1 MPKSLTSTQEDA
13 INPSLLAFK
22 PRQVLLA
29 NRDMKHIKPS
39 SSADGVQT
47 LSPDQKGQLVRA
59 VAWFLESNGFSRT
72 LKKFLSEAGI
82 EKSELK
88 DSHLDLGEMHCKYS
102 EMCSGGTNVHNED
115 KVFKDTFHLLVK
127 ADKLSQEAK
136 KKSKIASGSL
146 ADAAEEHQ
154 SEQFPGAT
162 GKKIKDAVP
171 LKENGVGDSEVEK
184 KPKDKKKKKTK
195 SSTDSVSA
203 GVEQHGLEGKN
214 DANEICKSI
223 ADDNPMDEKSVKSKS
238 KKKKKDGLVSESL
251 GGENGKALSIG
262 DMNGTGSGKDDFK
275 ISEADATDKENKCS
289 KKRKRLVS
297 EGNDAQPT
305 DNKEDEESNRRMV
318 EGSKASKGSE
328 QPVNNDASQGKAENF
343 GELEKRAEKSSK
355 KKSKKQ
361 LNGSAE
367 PKAVNAFQRVK
378 ADEVEFVDEKLR
390 DNSYWA
396 KDGAEIGYGA
406 KAQEILGQVR
416 GRDFRHEKT
425 KKKRGSYRGGQIDQQ
440 SHSVKFNYSDE
451 D

>member
-1 MPKSLTSTQEDA
+1 MPKSLTSTQEEA

-29 NRDMKHIKPS
+29 NRDMKHSKPS
-39 SSADGVQT
+39 SSADGAQT
-47 LSPDQKGQLVRA
+47 PRPDQKGQLLRA

-82 EKSELK
+82 EKSEVK
-88 DSHLDLGEMHCKYS
+88 DSLLDFGEMYCKYS
-102 EMCSGGTNVHNED
+102 EMCSRGTNVHNED

-136 KKSKIASGSL
+136 KSKIASGSL
-146 ADAAEEHQ
+146 ADAAAEHQ

-195 SSTDSVSA
+195 SSMDSVSA

-262 DMNGTGSGKDDFK
+262 DMNGTSSGKDDFK

-297 EGNDAQPT
+297 EGNDSQPT
-305 DNKEDEESNRRMV
+305 DNKEDEESNCRMV

-328 QPVNNDASQGKAENF
+328 QPENNDASQGKAENF

-367 PKAVNAFQRVK
+367 PKTVNAFQRVK

-440 SHSVKFNYSDE
+440 SHSVKFNYSEE

>member
-1 MPKSLTSTQEDA
+1 MY
-13 INPSLLAFK
+13 
-22 PRQVLLA
+22 
-29 NRDMKHIKPS
+29 
-39 SSADGVQT
+39 
-47 LSPDQKGQLVRA
+47 
-59 VAWFLESNGFSRT
+59 
-72 LKKFLSEAGI
+72 
-82 EKSELK
+82 
-88 DSHLDLGEMHCKYS
+88 CKYS

-115 KVFKDTFHLLVK
+115 KVFKDTFHLQVK
-127 ADKLSQEAK
+127 ADKLSQEA

-162 GKKIKDAVP
+162 GKKKKKKIKDAVP
-171 LKENGVGDSEVEK
+171 LKGNDVGDSEAEK
-184 KPKDKKKKKTK
+184 KPKDRKKKKTK

-223 ADDNPMDEKSVKSKS
+223 ADDNPMDQKSVKSKS

-262 DMNGTGSGKDDFK
+262 DMDGTSSGKDDFK

-289 KKRKRLVS
+289 EKRKRLVS
-297 EGNDAQPT
+297 EGNDTQPT
-305 DNKEDEESNRRMV
+305 DNKEDEESKRRMV

-328 QPVNNDASQGKAENF
+328 QLVNNDASQGKAENF
-343 GELEKRAEKSSK
+343 GEIEKRAEKSSK

-367 PKAVNAFQRVK
+367 PKTVNAFHRVK
-378 ADEVEFVDEKLR
+378 ADEVEFVDEKLQ

-425 KKKRGSYRGGQIDQQ
+425 KKKQGSYRGGQIDQQ

>member
-22 PRQVLLA
+22 PRQVLLL
-29 NRDMKHIKPS
+29 NRDMKHSKPG
-39 SSADGVQT
+39 SSADGAQT
-47 LSPDQKGQLVRA
+47 LSPDQKGQLLRA

-82 EKSELK
+82 EKSEVK
-88 DSHLDLGEMHCKYS
+88 DSLFDFGEMYCKYS
-102 EMCSGGTNVHNED
+102 EMCRGTNVHSED

-136 KKSKIASGSL
+136 KSKITSGSL
-146 ADAAEEHQ
+146 ADAAAEHQ

-195 SSTDSVSA
+195 SSMDSVSA

-223 ADDNPMDEKSVKSKS
+223 ADDNPMYEKSVKSKS

-251 GGENGKALSIG
+251 GGENGKALSVG
-262 DMNGTGSGKDDFK
+262 DMNGTSSRKDDFK

-297 EGNDAQPT
+297 EGNDSQPT
-305 DNKEDEESNRRMV
+305 DNKEDEESKRRMV
-318 EGSKASKGSE
+318 EGSKASKVSE
-328 QPVNNDASQGKAENF
+328 QPENNDASQGKAENF

-355 KKSKKQ
+355 KKSNKQ

-367 PKAVNAFQRVK
+367 PKTVNAFQRVK

-440 SHSVKFNYSDE
+440 SHSVKFNYSEE

>member
-22 PRQVLLA
+22 PRQVLLL
-29 NRDMKHIKPS
+29 NRDMKHSKPG
-39 SSADGVQT
+39 SSADGAQT
-47 LSPDQKGQLVRA
+47 LSPDQKGQLLRA

-82 EKSELK
+82 EKSEVK
-88 DSHLDLGEMHCKYS
+88 DSLFDFGEMYCKYS
-102 EMCSGGTNVHNED
+102 EMCSRGTNVHSED

-136 KKSKIASGSL
+136 KSKITSGSL
-146 ADAAEEHQ
+146 ADAAAEHQ

-195 SSTDSVSA
+195 SSMDSVSA

-223 ADDNPMDEKSVKSKS
+223 ADDNPMYEKSVKSKS

-251 GGENGKALSIG
+251 GGENGKALSVG
-262 DMNGTGSGKDDFK
+262 DMNGTSSRKDDFK

-297 EGNDAQPT
+297 EGNDSQPT
-305 DNKEDEESNRRMV
+305 DNKEDEESKRRMV
-318 EGSKASKGSE
+318 EGSKASKVSE
-328 QPVNNDASQGKAENF
+328 QPENNDASQGKAENF

-355 KKSKKQ
+355 KKSNKQ

-367 PKAVNAFQRVK
+367 PKTVNAFQRVK

-416 GRDFRHEKT
+416 GRDFWHEKI